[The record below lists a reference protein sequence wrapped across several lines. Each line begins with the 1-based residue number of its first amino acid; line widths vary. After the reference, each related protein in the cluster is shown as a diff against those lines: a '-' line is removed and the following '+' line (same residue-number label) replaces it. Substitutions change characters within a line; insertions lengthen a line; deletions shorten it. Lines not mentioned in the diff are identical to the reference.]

1 MKFKKVEKIPLIIVI
16 SIAMTLISM
25 FVSGDSEQLGSV
37 IERPEPGQEAQVKR
51 IDVVGEDGKR
61 ITSVDVEIA
70 PRIMSYDEAV
80 MCFEKAY
87 EEIAVVMCG
96 QNENLEHVT
105 SDLVL
110 PDTTED
116 GVISLSWYSGNYQ
129 LINYNGKVNNRGFM
143 EDEYQNVELKL
154 IMEYEDYTSEYGFTV
169 KVYAPEY
176 DTTELKRIK
185 TQKEIEDAVSNSI
198 MDDEISLPEYIEDSK
213 VSYEESEESDQPF
226 IFLLL
231 GGAAII
237 AVIISD
243 KKKEKDNAIK
253 RKKELVYDYSELVS
267 KLTLL
272 LGAGMTTRMAWH
284 KIASD
289 YKDNVEQGKTDP
301 RPVYD
306 EMCETDYNIQA
317 GISELKAYEQF
328 GKRCDTREYTK
339 LAALLQTNIRKGT
352 KELRRLLEEE
362 AADAF
367 EKRKNMAKVKGEE
380 AATKLLMPMMLM
392 LMTVMAIIMIP
403 AVWSFQM

>member
-1 MKFKKVEKIPLIIVI
+1 MKFKRVEKIPLIIVI
-16 SIAMTLISM
+16 SIAMTVISM
-25 FVSGDSEQLGSV
+25 FVSGDSEQLDAV

-96 QNENLEHVT
+96 QNKNLEHVT

-110 PDTTED
+110 PDTTQD
-116 GVISLSWYSGNYQ
+116 GVISLSWYSGDYQ
-129 LINYNGKVNNRGFM
+129 LINYNGKVNNRGFT
-143 EDEYQNVELKL
+143 EGQCQDVELKL

-169 KVYAPEY
+169 TVYAPEY
-176 DTTELKRIK
+176 DTADLKKIK

-198 MDDEISLPEYIEDSK
+198 MDAEISLPEYIGDSK
-213 VSYEESEESDQPF
+213 VGYEESEEPAQPF

-243 KKKEKDNAIK
+243 KKKEKDNIIK
-253 RKKELVYDYSELVS
+253 RKKELVYDYSEVVS

-284 KIASD
+284 KIAAD
-289 YKDNVEQGKTDP
+289 YKYNVEQGKTDP

-328 GKRCDTREYTK
+328 GKRCDTREYIK

-392 LMTVMAIIMIP
+392 LMVVMAIIMIP